1 MNAKL
6 DNINIKVRSYNTKRE
21 QKAYKAWA
29 SKKWHVNSRI
39 LLWCWQICCAVVNID
54 DRPIPKIRFCFFL
67 CSYYHIHSYMQVV
80 LMLFFY
86 ICIYPDVYN
95 SEHVFFQTVNW
106 KCDIIM
112 AAHDPNHLFK
122 VIQKFLPNVPC
133 MCMHLIPFLLMVC
146 AHISLLKLSV

>member
-106 KCDIIM
+106 KGDIIIM
-112 AAHDPNHLFK
+112 AAQPPLQSYPKISTKCAMYVRASYSLF
-122 VIQKFLPNVPC
+122 INGLCPHF
-133 MCMHLIPFLLMVC
+133 F
-146 AHISLLKLSV
+146 A